1 MSMPL
6 PQNVYIRPRIKN
18 LIPTETHMQ
27 AEQILYRIQYIL
39 DCHDHALHV
48 QCSHAKRDRGEELS
62 PGASEAKRGRGDD
75 DLWQKIQLLKAE
87 NQRLNGIIEAV
98 KKEIPCA
105 MCLEPS
111 VDDVVLECG
120 HNFCRTCVV
129 NYQNKGGIKCAMCR
143 KPTEPTRQLQHLGF
157 MRVVEAVRYTKVYD
171 NGEKY
176 TGELQDGKRHGQG
189 TCFYP
194 NGNKYEGG
202 WQEDSMFGPG
212 VYTWKDGSVYRGEF
226 LEGSKS
232 ARGVMTWADGQ
243 RYEGTWRY
251 PYRRG
256 PEAEFLFFDPAYVQV
271 DEWFIA
277 RYAGDVCWHRHGDG
291 VHTWPDGRR
300 MQADFNGDDRNH
312 GPGQLTWRNGDR
324 LTWKRW
330 NGDGPSGVA
339 EYVWHDGC
347 RLFEVNAEYV
357 VFGMEDA
364 SICLDEIV
372 AEPRFDRDLQHHAGS
387 YKGPWIGSDW
397 RGHGKLVYPLIGFEY
412 EGDLVESTK
421 DGHGK
426 ATYGS
431 GSTYEGEWHDDM
443 KEGRG
448 VYTWPDGRRYEG
460 QYSGNQKNGQGV
472 LTWPD
477 GGGRYEG
484 EWQDEKYHGQ
494 GKLTKADG
502 STYEGAWYQGL
513 RHGRGKTQ
521 TVNGSSYEGEWKND
535 KKHGFGVD
543 IQPVAYIYVKYEGE
557 WQDNKMHG
565 FGIMT
570 YLDGSTYEGEWKDN
584 RKHGK
589 GIEKEKNGDY
599 FQGQFRTGYREG
611 RGHRSSAK
619 LGDYDGEWHN
629 GWQEGRGTQTW
640 PNQDRYE
647 GEFYRD
653 QKQGQGAMRY
663 ANGDQYQ
670 GSWSRDKKK
679 GRGKMTPAGGGAEEA
694 GIWYDDKRLPDA
706 SSLDTDGLVLLIFG
720 LPPEIAKEV
729 LSDFLYL
736 RVLEEDDKGTHSYR
750 HPPNEAKRI
759 VEFILAGD
767 ENYKIVNM
775 LRDEGLFRDA
785 FEEAENRV
793 GELSMIEEEVDM
805 VYDSSDLTVVDKLTA
820 LERKVF
826 GSASSEGD
834 ILNRLNDLS
843 ERLEISST

>member
-1 MSMPL
+1 
-6 PQNVYIRPRIKN
+6 
-18 LIPTETHMQ
+18 
-27 AEQILYRIQYIL
+27 
-39 DCHDHALHV
+39 
-48 QCSHAKRDRGEELS
+48 
-62 PGASEAKRGRGDD
+62 
-75 DLWQKIQLLKAE
+75 
-87 NQRLNGIIEAV
+87 
-98 KKEIPCA
+98 
-105 MCLEPS
+105 
-111 VDDVVLECG
+111 
-120 HNFCRTCVV
+120 
-129 NYQNKGGIKCAMCR
+129 
-143 KPTEPTRQLQHLGF
+143 
-157 MRVVEAVRYTKVYD
+157 
-171 NGEKY
+171 
-176 TGELQDGKRHGQG
+176 
-189 TCFYP
+189 
-194 NGNKYEGG
+194 
-202 WQEDSMFGPG
+202 
-212 VYTWKDGSVYRGEF
+212 
-226 LEGSKS
+226 
-232 ARGVMTWADGQ
+232 
-243 RYEGTWRY
+243 
-251 PYRRG
+251 
-256 PEAEFLFFDPAYVQV
+256 
-271 DEWFIA
+271 
-277 RYAGDVCWHRHGDG
+277 
-291 VHTWPDGRR
+291 
-300 MQADFNGDDRNH
+300 
-312 GPGQLTWRNGDR
+312 
-324 LTWKRW
+324 
-330 NGDGPSGVA
+330 
-339 EYVWHDGC
+339 
-347 RLFEVNAEYV
+347 
-357 VFGMEDA
+357 
-364 SICLDEIV
+364 
-372 AEPRFDRDLQHHAGS
+372 
-387 YKGPWIGSDW
+387 
-397 RGHGKLVYPLIGFEY
+397 
-412 EGDLVESTK
+412 
-421 DGHGK
+421 
-426 ATYGS
+426 
-431 GSTYEGEWHDDM
+431 
-443 KEGRG
+443 
-448 VYTWPDGRRYEG
+448 
-460 QYSGNQKNGQGV
+460 
-472 LTWPD
+472 WPD

>member
-1 MSMPL
+1 M
-6 PQNVYIRPRIKN
+6 RD
-18 LIPTETHMQ
+18 LIPTEKHMQ
-27 AEQILYRIQYIL
+27 AEHILYRIQYIL

-48 QCSHAKRDRGEELS
+48 QCSHAKRDREEEFS
-62 PGASEAKRGRGDD
+62 AGAAEAKRSRGDD
-75 DLWQKIQLLKAE
+75 DLRRKIQLLEEE

-111 VDDVVLECG
+111 VNDVLLECG

-129 NYQNKGGIKCAMCR
+129 NYQNKGGITCAMCR
-143 KPTEPTRQLQHLGF
+143 APTAPTRQLQHRGF

-176 TGELQDGKRHGQG
+176 TGELQDGQRHGQG

-226 LEGSKS
+226 LEGNKS

-243 RYEGTWRY
+243 RYEGAWRY

-277 RYAGDVCWHRHGDG
+277 EDAGNVCWYRDGNG

-300 MQADFNGDDRNH
+300 MQAYFNGDHRNH

-324 LTWKRW
+324 LTWEQW
-330 NGDGPSGVA
+330 DDGEPSGVA

-357 VFGMEDA
+357 VFGQPDA

-372 AEPRFDRDLQHHAGS
+372 AEPRFDQDLQHHAGS
-387 YKGPWIGSDW
+387 YKGPWRGSDW

-412 EGDLVESTK
+412 EGDFVESDK
-421 DGHGK
+421 HGHGK
-426 ATYGS
+426 AKYGN
-431 GSTYEGEWHDDM
+431 GETYEGEWHDDM
-443 KEGRG
+443 IQGRG

-477 GGGRYEG
+477 GGRYEG

-494 GKLTKADG
+494 GKLTEADG
-502 STYEGAWYQGL
+502 STYEGAWYEGL
-513 RHGRGKTQ
+513 RHGRGKAQ
-521 TVNGSSYEGEWKND
+521 DAHGSTYEGEWKND
-535 KKHGFGVD
+535 KKHGFGVNKEKWND
-543 IQPVAYIYVKYEGE
+543 KYYVKYEGE
-557 WQDNKMHG
+557 WQDGKKHG
-565 FGIMT
+565 FGIMIWPN
-570 YLDGSTYEGEWKDN
+570 GARYEGEWQDN

-589 GIEKEKNGDY
+589 GTETDKNGDY
-599 FQGQFRTGYREG
+599 FKGQFRTGLREG
-611 RGHRSSAK
+611 RGHSSSAE

-629 GWQEGRGTQTW
+629 SRREGRGTQTW
-640 PNQDRYE
+640 PNGDQYE

-653 QKQGQGAMRY
+653 QMHGQGVMRY
-663 ANGDQYQ
+663 ANGDQYE
-670 GSWSRDKKK
+670 GSWSWGKKK
-679 GRGKMTPAGGGAEEA
+679 GRGKMISAGGGAGEA

-736 RVLEEDDKGTHSYR
+736 RVVAEDDRGTHSYR
-750 HPPNEAKRI
+750 HPPNEVKHI
-759 VEFILAGD
+759 VEFILAKH
-767 ENYKIVNM
+767 ENYEMVNM
-775 LRDEGLFRDA
+775 LRDEGLFRNA
-785 FEEAENRV
+785 FVQAKECVA
-793 GELSMIEEEVDM
+793 ELSMIEEEVDM
-805 VYDSSDLTVVDKLTA
+805 VYGSSDLTIVGKLTA
-820 LERKVF
+820 LEGKVF
-826 GSASSEGD
+826 GRTSSRGD
-834 ILNRLNDLS
+834 IRDRLEDLS
-843 ERLEISST
+843 FDLQIDVALFLELRG